1 VPRLNL
7 AARKRLVIGAVGAL
21 ALSACQKP
29 LKDAECKRLLDRY
42 TEFLVREEDPGAT
55 PERVAHA
62 LEEAR
67 IAAERDPRFEMARC
81 GERVP
86 RRGFECAMNA
96 PTVDA
101 IERCLV
107 F

>member
-1 VPRLNL
+1 VLG
-7 AARKRLVIGAVGAL
+7 GAI

-29 LKDAECKRLLDRY
+29 LADAECNRLLDRY
-42 TEFLVREEDPGAT
+42 TEFLVREEEPGAT
-55 PERVAHA
+55 PERLAHA

-67 IAAERDPRFEMARC
+67 LAAERDPRFEMAECPR
-81 GERVP
+81 RVP
-86 RRGFECAMNA
+86 RRGFECAMSA
-96 PTVDA
+96 PSVDA

>member
-1 VPRLNL
+1 LTL
-7 AARKRLVIGAVGAL
+7 TARERLVLGAVSAL
-21 ALSACQKP
+21 ALSACQRP
-29 LKDAECKRLLDRY
+29 LEDTECKKLLDRY
-42 TEFLVREEDPGAT
+42 TEFLVREEDPTAT

-81 GERVP
+81 PRRVP
-86 RRGFECAMNA
+86 RRGFDCAMKA
-96 PTVDA
+96 PSVDA
-101 IERCLV
+101 IEQCLV